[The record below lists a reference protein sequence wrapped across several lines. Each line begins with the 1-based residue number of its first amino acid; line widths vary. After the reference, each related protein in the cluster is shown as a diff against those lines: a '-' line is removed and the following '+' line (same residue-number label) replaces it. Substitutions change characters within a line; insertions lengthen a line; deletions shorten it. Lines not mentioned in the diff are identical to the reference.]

1 MLSVTNVQ
9 ILYDRAIEAV
19 RDVSLSVAAGAVVA
33 LLGSN
38 GAGKSTLLKAVS
50 GLLGQGEGEIVGGA
64 LQLDGVPIAGLS
76 AREIVEKGCVQAA
89 ALCLRR

>member
-1 MLSVTNVQ
+1 VLTLSNVQ
-9 ILYDRAIEAV
+9 VVYDKAIEAV
-19 RDVSLSVAAGAVVA
+19 RDVSMTVEAGRIVA